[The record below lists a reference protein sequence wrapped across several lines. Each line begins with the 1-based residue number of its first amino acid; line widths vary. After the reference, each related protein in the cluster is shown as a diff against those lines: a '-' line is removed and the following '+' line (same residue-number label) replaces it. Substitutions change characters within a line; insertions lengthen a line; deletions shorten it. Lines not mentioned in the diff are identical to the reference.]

1 MPRFLSIACLAAV
14 LISPAAI
21 AQIGSQSSAGGDEAT
36 VGQTAAATTPVAY
49 VYVSN
54 TVNQI
59 IGFSASPTGKLTAIP
74 GSPFSSPFKGPSPQS
89 MAVNGKYLFGGWTS
103 NIYSYSIAANGV
115 LKKVASI
122 NAQKYNGAGLV
133 EGLVLDHTG
142 ATLYD
147 LMADDVNN
155 PYQAFRIN
163 QSNGQ
168 LTFIW
173 MGGERRG
180 NNTPLTFTGNNR
192 LAYTATNFYLN
203 PDVMGL
209 QRNSNGTLTDINI
222 NDPFPVAKPGDVYLS
237 VFAVADPTNHL
248 AVAIYAEKGAPFGP
262 QDGPE
267 LLATYTA
274 DAAGNL
280 STTSTYKNMPGV
292 AVSNVNRMRMSP
304 SGKLLAV
311 AGSAGLQ
318 VFHFNGASPITKY
331 TGLLVSGPV
340 SMAFWDNANHL
351 YALGASKLYVFTVTP
366 SSVSQAPGSPYAIA
380 KPAALIVQPK

>member
-1 MPRFLSIACLAAV
+1 MPRLFSIACLAAV
-14 LISPAAI
+14 LFSHTAI
-21 AQIGSQSSAGGDEAT
+21 AQISSETSAGVEQVT
-36 VGQTAAATTPVAY
+36 VLETAAATAPVAN

-59 IGFSASPTGKLTAIP
+59 IGFSASPTGKLTAIL
-74 GSPFSSPFKGPSPQS
+74 GSPFKGAGGQS
-89 MAVNGKYLFGGWTS
+89 MAANGKYLFGAGKAT
-103 NIYSYSIAANGV
+103 IYSYSIAANGA
-115 LKKVASI
+115 LKQVASI
-122 NAQKYNGAGLV
+122 NALKYNNDSTNGFV
-133 EGLVLDHTG
+133 HDLVLDHTG
-142 ATLYD
+142 ATLYN
-147 LMADDVNN
+147 LMADDINN

-163 QSNGQ
+163 QSNGE

-173 MGGERRG
+173 IGGERRG

-203 PDVMGL
+203 PDIMGF
-209 QRNSNGTLTDINI
+209 QRNSNGTLTEINI
-222 NDPFPVAKPGDVYLS
+222 NQPFPVAKPGDVYLS
-237 VFAVADPTNHL
+237 VFAVADPANHM
-248 AVAIYAEKGAPFGP
+248 AVAFFPEKGAPFGP

-280 STTSTYKNMPGV
+280 STTSTYKNMPGT
-292 AVSNVNRMRMSP
+292 AAGAVNRMRMSP

-318 VFHFNGASPITKY
+318 IFRFNGANPITKY

-366 SSVSQAPGSPYAIA
+366 TSVSQAPGSPYAIA
-380 KPAALIVQPK
+380 KPAALVVQPK

>member
-21 AQIGSQSSAGGDEAT
+21 AQIGSQSSADGDEAT
-36 VGQTAAATTPVAY
+36 VAQTAAATTPVAY

-54 TVNQI
+54 AVNQI

-133 EGLVLDHTG
+133 EDLVLDHTG